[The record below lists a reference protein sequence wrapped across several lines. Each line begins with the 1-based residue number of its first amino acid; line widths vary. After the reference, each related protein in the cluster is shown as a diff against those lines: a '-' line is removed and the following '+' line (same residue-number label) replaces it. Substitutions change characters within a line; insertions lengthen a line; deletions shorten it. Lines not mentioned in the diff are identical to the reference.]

1 MGRHMQKGKKKAGDK
16 RKKMKPAAK
25 LGQGSKRQD
34 KSAKQSDV
42 VPKYMHFAKH
52 SLASYPDE
60 DGCCLYLG
68 DHDSEQALLALDA
81 VLASRNSRNCEMLA
95 RPGMGLSLS
104 AASIDTCLKALQERP
119 ADWGLKRLG
128 KAVEAAKGEEV
139 RNAVSALNVGK
150 SGKAKRA
157 EVTAAVKTYIDFM
170 SAGDSEERQ
179 NLQEALVQVISFT
192 SKVYVG
198 AMSMLEHMA
207 LFRRRKAWAKK
218 MRNADKQPAAIR
230 AWVKE
235 PTSEDKLSEALVE
248 VFMEK
253 MKKQSKR
260 KPQETSK
267 KSKKKPRKDDSS
279 SDSDGDS
286 DEESGSGSGSSDGD
300 DDSSDAEN
308 GSSDGSSS
316 EDEPS
321 KKEKK
326 KADDKK
332 EKKDK
337 TEKKKEKSSAAKK
350 KEDAKKEKAK
360 KKKDEEDEKK
370 SSKDKEVVKAG
381 KKDED
386 EKKKRKDKPAD
397 GSGAKGSKKTKT
409 GDAAA
414 ADGDA
419 ATAAAGDGD
428 EEQLHYTAWPMG
440 DIQLLETMLFS
451 LHAEIGNLPGG
462 VFPTTEIMVCWE
474 GIPVVVREAETE
486 LAARVAV
493 VADSGEEYVTNAA
506 ARRAVVDMM
515 SLTSRAMEWH
525 ESHTTVGA
533 GGSAS

>member
-1 MGRHMQKGKKKAGDK
+1 MQKGKKQAGDK

-25 LGQGSKRQD
+25 LGQGSRKQD
-34 KSAKQSDV
+34 KSAKLAKSDV

-68 DHDSEQALLALDA
+68 DHDGEQALLAFDA
-81 VLASRNSRNCEMLA
+81 VLASRNSKNCEMLA

-104 AASIDTCLKALQERP
+104 AASIDTCLKALQEKP
-119 ADWGLKRLG
+119 ADWGLKRLRL
-128 KAVEAAKGEEV
+128 AVEAAKGEEV
-139 RNAVSALNVGK
+139 RQAVSALNVGK

-157 EVTAAVKTYIDFM
+157 DVTAAVKSYVDFM

-207 LFRRRKAWAKK
+207 LFRRRQAWAKK

-230 AWVKE
+230 SWIKD

-248 VFMEK
+248 AFMEK

-260 KPQETSK
+260 KPQEETSK
-267 KSKKKPRKDDSS
+267 KSKKQRKDDSS
-279 SDSDGDS
+279 SDSDSDDESNSERDS
-286 DEESGSGSGSSDGD
+286 SNADDDSSGSSD
-300 DDSSDAEN
+300 SSASEN
-308 GSSDGSSS
+308 
-316 EDEPS
+316 EPS
-321 KKEKK
+321 KKK

-332 EKKDK
+332 EKKEK
-337 TEKKKEKSSAAKK
+337 AEKKKEKSSAAKK

-360 KKKDEEDEKK
+360 KQDDDEKK
-370 SSKDKEVVKAG
+370 SSKDKEVAKAG

-386 EKKKRKDKPAD
+386 EKKKKSKDKPAD
-397 GSGAKGSKKTKT
+397 DTGSKGSKKKKT

-419 ATAAAGDGD
+419 ATGAADGD
-428 EEQLHYTAWPMG
+428 EEESALHYTAWPMG
-440 DIQLLETMLFS
+440 DIQLLETMLLS

-474 GIPVVVREAETE
+474 AIPVVVREAETE

-493 VADSGEEYVTNAA
+493 VADSGEEYVTNAV
-506 ARRAVVDMM
+506 ARRAVVAMM

-525 ESHTTVGA
+525 ESQTTAGA

>member
-1 MGRHMQKGKKKAGDK
+1 MGRHMQKGKKQASDK

-25 LGQGSKRQD
+25 LGQGSKKQD

-68 DHDSEQALLALDA
+68 DHDSEQALLAFDA
-81 VLASRNSRNCEMLA
+81 VLASRNSKNCEMLA

-104 AASIDTCLKALQERP
+104 AASIDTCLKALQEKP
-119 ADWGLKRLG
+119 ADWGLKRLRL
-128 KAVEAAKGEEV
+128 AVEAAKGEEV
-139 RNAVSALNVGK
+139 RQAVSALNVGK

-157 EVTAAVKTYIDFM
+157 DVTAAVKSYVDFM

-179 NLQEALVQVISFT
+179 NLQESLVQVISFT

-218 MRNADKQPAAIR
+218 MRNADKQPSAIR
-230 AWVKE
+230 SWIKD
-235 PTSEDKLSEALVE
+235 PTSEDKLSDALVE
-248 VFMEK
+248 AFMEK

-260 KPQETSK
+260 KLQKETSK
-267 KSKKKPRKDDSS
+267 KSKKQRKDDSSS

-286 DEESGSGSGSSDGD
+286 DDESESESGSSNSGDSSDGE
-300 DDSSDAEN
+300 DSSA
-308 GSSDGSSS
+308 SD
-316 EDEPS
+316 DEPS
-321 KKEKK
+321 KKDKK

-350 KEDAKKEKAK
+350 KEDAKTGKAK
-360 KKKDEEDEKK
+360 KKDDDEKK
-370 SSKDKEVVKAG
+370 SSKDKEVAQAG
-381 KKDED
+381 EKDED
-386 EKKKRKDKPAD
+386 KKKKSKDKPAD
-397 GSGAKGSKKTKT
+397 DAGSKASKKAKT
-409 GDAAA
+409 GYAAA
-414 ADGDA
+414 TAGDA
-419 ATAAAGDGD
+419 ATAAADGD
-428 EEQLHYTAWPMG
+428 EDESALHYTAWPMG

-462 VFPTTEIMVCWE
+462 VFRPQRSWFA
-474 GIPVVVREAETE
+474 G
-486 LAARVAV
+486 
-493 VADSGEEYVTNAA
+493 
-506 ARRAVVDMM
+506 RAFQWWFAKPRQ
-515 SLTSRAMEWH
+515 S
-525 ESHTTVGA
+525 
-533 GGSAS
+533 

>member
-1 MGRHMQKGKKKAGDK
+1 MGRHMQKGKKQASDK
-16 RKKMKPAAK
+16 RKKMKPVAK
-25 LGQGSKRQD
+25 LGQGSKKQD

-68 DHDSEQALLALDA
+68 DHDSEQALLAFDA
-81 VLASRNSRNCEMLA
+81 VLSSRNSRNCEMLA

-104 AASIDTCLKALQERP
+104 AASIDTCLKALQEKP
-119 ADWGLKRLG
+119 ADWGLKRLS
-128 KAVEAAKGEEV
+128 KAVETADGEEV

-150 SGKAKRA
+150 SGKAKLA
-157 EVTAAVKTYIDFM
+157 DVTAAVNKYIDFM

-179 NLQEALVQVISFT
+179 DLQESLVQVISFT

-218 MRNADKQPAAIR
+218 MRNADKQPSAIR
-230 AWVKE
+230 SWIKD
-235 PTSEDKLSEALVE
+235 PTSEDKLSDALVE
-248 VFMEK
+248 AFMEK

-260 KPQETSK
+260 KSQETSK
-267 KSKKKPRKDDSS
+267 KSKKQRKDDS

-286 DEESGSGSGSSDGD
+286 DDESESESGSSNGG
-300 DDSSDAEN
+300 DDSSDAED
-308 GSSDGSSS
+308 SSAS
-316 EDEPS
+316 EEEAS
-321 KKEKK
+321 KKKK
-326 KADDKK
+326 KAGDKK
-332 EKKDK
+332 EK
-337 TEKKKEKSSAAKK
+337 TEKKKEKSSAKK

-360 KKKDEEDEKK
+360 KKDDDEKK
-370 SSKDKEVVKAG
+370 SPKDKEITKVG
-381 KKDED
+381 KKDEA
-386 EKKKRKDKPAD
+386 EKKKSKDKPAD
-397 GSGAKGSKKTKT
+397 DTGSKGSKKTKT
-409 GDAAA
+409 GGAAA

-419 ATAAAGDGD
+419 ATAAGDGD
-428 EEQLHYTAWPMG
+428 EEESALHYTAWPMG

-474 GIPVVVREAETE
+474 AIPVVVREAETE
-486 LAARVAV
+486 LAAIVAV
-493 VADSGEEYVTNAA
+493 VADSGEEYVTNAV
-506 ARRAVVDMM
+506 ARRAVVAMM

-525 ESHTTVGA
+525 ESHTTAGA